1 MSDNNEYTLDDLNNG
16 KTLYEF
22 VQEQLKDLDT
32 ADLSDEVSDD
42 IITDITPEVVYFWTR
57 LYLKE
62 ENPNVEIGDWVNITY
77 TTSGEK
83 LKCQF
88 FAYGKTGLDRNHD
101 DELINFNSED
111 DKKVLCLMVEEK
123 VVNESEDIPFI
134 RTLFKLGRHYE
145 YQLVKRDE
153 LQFVV
158 ERNGVIL
165 DYFDSDF

>member
-1 MSDNNEYTLDDLNNG
+1 MSDTKEYTLNDYNSG

-22 VQEQLKDLDT
+22 IQEQIMELETEDLT
-32 ADLSDEVSDD
+32 DEVSDD
-42 IITDITPEVVYFWTR
+42 VQIDITPEKIYFWTR
-57 LYLKE
+57 LYLKD
-62 ENPNVEIGDWVNITY
+62 ENPNIEIGDWVNITY

-83 LKCQF
+83 LKTQF
-88 FAYGKTGLDRNHD
+88 FAYGTTGLDKNHQ

-111 DKKVLCLMVEEK
+111 DKKVLCFMVDEK
-123 VVNESEDIPFI
+123 FINESDEIPFI

-158 ERNGVIL
+158 EKNGIIL
-165 DYFDSDF
+165 DYYDCEF

>member
-1 MSDNNEYTLDDLNNG
+1 MSDTKEYTLNDYNSG

-22 VQEQLKDLDT
+22 IQEQIMDLET
-32 ADLSDEVSDD
+32 EDLTDEVSDD
-42 IITDITPEVVYFWTR
+42 VQIDITPEKIYFWTR
-57 LYLKE
+57 LYLKD
-62 ENPNVEIGDWVNITY
+62 ENPNIEIGDWVNITY

-83 LKCQF
+83 LKTQF
-88 FAYGKTGLDRNHD
+88 FAYGKTGLDKNHQ

-111 DKKVLCLMVEEK
+111 DKKVLCFMVDEK
-123 VVNESEDIPFI
+123 FINESDKIPFI

-158 ERNGVIL
+158 EKNGIIL
-165 DYFDSDF
+165 DYYDCEF

>member
-1 MSDNNEYTLDDLNNG
+1 MSDTKEYTLNDYNSG

-22 VQEQLKDLDT
+22 IQEQIMELETEDLT
-32 ADLSDEVSDD
+32 DEVSDD
-42 IITDITPEVVYFWTR
+42 VQIDITPEKIYFWTR
-57 LYLKE
+57 LYLKD
-62 ENPNVEIGDWVNITY
+62 ENPNIEIGDWVNITY

-83 LKCQF
+83 LKTQF
-88 FAYGKTGLDRNHD
+88 FAYGKTGLDKNHQ

-111 DKKVLCLMVEEK
+111 DKKVLCFMVDEK
-123 VVNESEDIPFI
+123 FINESDEIPFI

-158 ERNGVIL
+158 EKNGIIL
-165 DYFDSDF
+165 DYYDCEF